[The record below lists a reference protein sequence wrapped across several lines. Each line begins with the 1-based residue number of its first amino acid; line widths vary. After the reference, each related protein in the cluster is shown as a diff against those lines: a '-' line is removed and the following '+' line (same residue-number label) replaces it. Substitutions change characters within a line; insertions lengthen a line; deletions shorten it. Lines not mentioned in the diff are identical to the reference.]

1 MKERLRTVKRLWLWP
16 VILGA
21 LTLSGLLV
29 ALIRAGPWDWLGAV
43 CIAIP
48 AILAIRLIIKAARGG

>member
-29 ALIRAGPWDWLGAV
+29 ALIRAGLWDWLGAV

-48 AILAIRLIIKAARGG
+48 AILAIRLIIKAARDG

>member
-21 LTLSGLLV
+21 LTLFGLLV

-43 CIAIP
+43 CIVIP
-48 AILAIRLIIKAARGG
+48 AILAIRLIIKVARGE

>member
-16 VILGA
+16 VMLGA

-29 ALIRAGPWDWLGAV
+29 ALIRAGPWDGIGAV

-48 AILAIRLIIKAARGG
+48 AILSIRLIIKAARGG

>member
-1 MKERLRTVKRLWLWP
+1 MKARLRTVKRLWLWP
-16 VILGA
+16 VMLGA

-43 CIAIP
+43 CLAIP
-48 AILAIRLIIKAARGG
+48 AIFSIRLIIKVARGG

>member
-16 VILGA
+16 VMLGA
-21 LTLSGLLV
+21 LTLFGLLV

-48 AILAIRLIIKAARGG
+48 AILTIRLIIKVARGG

>member
-1 MKERLRTVKRLWLWP
+1 MKERLRTVRRLWLWP

-21 LTLSGLLV
+21 LTLFGLLV
-29 ALIRAGPWDWLGAV
+29 ALIRAGSWDWIGAV

-48 AILAIRLIIKAARGG
+48 AIIAIRLIVKAARGG

>member
-16 VILGA
+16 VILGV
-21 LTLSGLLV
+21 LTLSGLLA
-29 ALIRAGPWDWLGAV
+29 ALIRAGPWDGIGAV

-48 AILAIRLIIKAARGG
+48 AMLAIRLIIKAARGG

>member
-21 LTLSGLLV
+21 LMLFGLLI
-29 ALIRAGPWDWLGAV
+29 ALIGAGPWDWIGAV
-43 CIAIP
+43 CLAIP
-48 AILAIRLIIKAARGG
+48 ASIAIRLVVKAARGG

>member
-21 LTLSGLLV
+21 LTLSGLLI

-48 AILAIRLIIKAARGG
+48 AILSIRLLIKAARGR

>member
-1 MKERLRTVKRLWLWP
+1 MKERWRTVKRLWLWP

-29 ALIRAGPWDWLGAV
+29 ELIRAGPWDGTGAV
-43 CIAIP
+43 CLVIP
-48 AILAIRLIIKAARGG
+48 AVLSIRLIIKAATGG

>member
-16 VILGA
+16 VMLGA
-21 LTLSGLLV
+21 LTLFGLLV

-43 CIAIP
+43 CIVIP
-48 AILAIRLIIKAARGG
+48 AILAIRLIIKVARGG